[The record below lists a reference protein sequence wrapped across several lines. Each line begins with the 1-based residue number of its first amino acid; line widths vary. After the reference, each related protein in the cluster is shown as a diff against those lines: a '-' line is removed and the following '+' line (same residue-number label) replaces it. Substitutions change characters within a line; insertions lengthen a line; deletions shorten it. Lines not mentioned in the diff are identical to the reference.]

1 MNTDNHDAPP
11 ACNTHPHS
19 HAEESPSRYKVAAK
33 RRIAAGAAVTVGM
46 MVIEVVGGLVSGS
59 LALLS
64 DAGHM
69 LTHFIALVVAL
80 VAIMVAARPAP
91 KEYTYGYFRAE
102 ILGGFFNA
110 FFVFLVGAYLAFEAV
125 RRLFSPVPIE
135 VAEMLFISL
144 LGLAA
149 NIVTA
154 VLLRGASHEDL
165 NVRGAFIHVLSDT
178 VSSVAVIAA
187 AIVIALTGLIT
198 VDTVASFLIA
208 GLVFVWGAN
217 LLRGTAAVLLES
229 APGHIKLDALV
240 RDLLAQFPTL
250 SDVHDL
256 HVWTLTS
263 GSYCLSAHLLTC
275 EDCAVSQTQ
284 KLIAEVNR
292 FLDTRYG
299 IRHTTFQ
306 VECGL
311 QKTRDRLRR
320 GVRP

>member
-1 MNTDNHDAPP
+1 MLSMNTDHHDAAP
-11 ACNTHPHS
+11 ACNTHHYS

-33 RRIAAGAAVTVGM
+33 RRIVAGAAVTVGV

-69 LTHFIALVVAL
+69 FTHFLALVVAL
-80 VAIMVAARPAP
+80 IALMVAARPAP

-110 FFVFLVGAYLAFEAV
+110 FFVFLIGAYLGFEAL
-125 RRLFSPVPIE
+125 RRLLAPVPIA
-135 VAEMLFISL
+135 VAEMLFISF

-149 NIVTA
+149 NLGTA
-154 VLLRGASHEDL
+154 ALLRGASHEDL

-187 AIVIALTGLIT
+187 AIVIALTGLII
-198 VDTVASFLIA
+198 VDTIASFLIA
-208 GLVFVWGAN
+208 AIILVWGAN
-217 LLRGTAAVLLES
+217 LLRGTAAVLLQS

-240 RDLLAQFPTL
+240 RDLLAQFPAL

-275 EDCAVSQTQ
+275 EDCAVSQTE

-292 FLDTRYG
+292 FLDTQYG
-299 IRHTTFQ
+299 IHHTTFQ
-306 VECGL
+306 VEC
-311 QKTRDRLRR
+311 RLPERNR
-320 GVRP
+320 

>member
-1 MNTDNHDAPP
+1 MLPMNASDKDSAP
-11 ACNTHPHS
+11 ACVNHHYS
-19 HAEESPSRYKVAAK
+19 HAEEVPRHYKAAAK
-33 RRIAAGAAVTVGM
+33 RRLVAGAALTVTM
-46 MVIEVVGGLVSGS
+46 MVVEIMGGLISGS

-69 LTHFIALVVAL
+69 FTHFLALLVALIALVVAG
-80 VAIMVAARPAP
+80 RPAP
-91 KEYTYGYFRAE
+91 QQYTYGYFRAE
-102 ILGGFFNA
+102 VLGGFFNA
-110 FFVFLVGAYLAFEAV
+110 FFVFLVGGYLGFEAIK
-125 RRLFSPVPIE
+125 RLFTPTPIA
-135 VAEMLFISL
+135 VAEMLVISL

-149 NIVTA
+149 NLATA
-154 VLLRGASHEDL
+154 ALLRGASHEDL

-187 AIVIALTGLIT
+187 ALVIALTGQAI

-208 GLVFVWGAN
+208 GIIFVWGAT
-217 LLRGTAAVLLES
+217 LLRGTAAVLLQS
-229 APGHIKLDALV
+229 APAHIRLDALV
-240 RDLLAQFPTL
+240 GELLAQFPTL

-292 FLDTRYG
+292 FLDTHYG
-299 IRHTTFQ
+299 IHHTTFQ

-311 QKTRDRLRR
+311 QKPSR
-320 GVRP
+320 